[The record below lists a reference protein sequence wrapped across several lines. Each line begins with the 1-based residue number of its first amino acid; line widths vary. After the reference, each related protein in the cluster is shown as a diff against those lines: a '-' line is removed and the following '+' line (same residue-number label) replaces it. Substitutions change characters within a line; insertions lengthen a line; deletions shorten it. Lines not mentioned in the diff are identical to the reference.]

1 MSGNYEEI
9 SRLASKG
16 DNNAIRELF
25 KLAELHESEGNFK
38 DSSILFRESAIAYRI
53 SASRNLARIDDVH
66 QEIIRLMVASD
77 IYKKWIESNPNGLR
91 ELPYS
96 IPSISRQCISD
107 IVVGQLLDNESF
119 IPVFYFL
126 EDKLSEMGMKFFSP
140 GGSIQRRVCGLLA
153 EMFGLDGIDTS
164 EFIRNTAVRV
174 GLDLLADEVAKR
186 CLSTQE
192 NR

>member
-1 MSGNYEEI
+1 MSENYEEI
-9 SRLASKG
+9 SRLATKG
-16 DNNAIRELF
+16 DNDAIRELF
-25 KLAELHESEGNFK
+25 KLAELRESEGNFK
-38 DSSILFRESAIAYRI
+38 DASILFRESAIAYRI

-66 QEIIRLMVASD
+66 QEIMRLMVASD
-77 IYKKWIESNPNGLR
+77 IYKKWIENNPNGLR

-96 IPSISRQCISD
+96 IPSISRQCIRD
-107 IVVGQLLDNESF
+107 IVVGQLLDNETF
-119 IPVFYFL
+119 IPIFYFL
-126 EDKLSEMGMKFFSP
+126 EDKLSEMGMTFFSP

-153 EMFGLDGIDTS
+153 EMFGLDGMDTS

-174 GLDLLADEVAKR
+174 GLDLLADEIANR